1 MKQFDFNEETHSYY
15 LDGREMTGCTTIL
28 GVLNKPALVPWAARM
43 ACEYIRENATQMPH
57 IPLPDN
63 TVGISYIVSDDILEK
78 AEKAHAKK
86 KQDGAQKGTDTHA
99 LVEEYVK
106 HCIELNEG
114 NPIGDPLLNG
124 DRLQT
129 LDGRTFVVP
138 KELYGFYGWACEN
151 KVKFLASEAKFYSEK
166 LFVAGTADLV
176 FEKDGKRYIGDVKT
190 YKKIWDR
197 VPFFQCAG
205 YALMAEEMGQPK
217 FDGYCIINLPK
228 EREFNEAEDI
238 KWSWDVEGDTNAFL
252 ACVTLYRQ
260 LKTFKK

>member
-28 GVLNKPALVPWAARM
+28 GVLAKPALVPWAARM
-43 ACEYIRENATQMPH
+43 ACEYIRENAAGGGVMDY
-57 IPLPDN
+57 L
-63 TVGISYIVSDDILEK
+63 VSESILKE

-99 LVEEYVK
+99 LVEEYVNE
-106 HCIELNEG
+106 CIRG
-114 NPIGDPLLNG
+114 GG
-124 DRLQT
+124 YA
-129 LDGRTFVVP
+129 VP
-138 KELYGFYGWACEN
+138 HGTIDVSVTHFRDWAVKEN
-151 KVKFLASEAKFYSEK
+151 IRFLASEAKFYSEK

-228 EREFNEAEDI
+228 EREFNEGEDI